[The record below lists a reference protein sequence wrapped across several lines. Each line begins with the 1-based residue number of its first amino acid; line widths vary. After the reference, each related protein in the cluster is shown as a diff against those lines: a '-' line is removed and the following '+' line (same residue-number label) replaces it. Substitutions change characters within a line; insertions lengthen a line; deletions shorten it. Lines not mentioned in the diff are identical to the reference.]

1 MGVEVLDL
9 LGKGIIGRFL
19 QRQQQRAV
27 QTDAGRLFVR
37 LCRHLTAAGAQP
49 HKIILRKAEHG
60 AQHGGSQIDILRGVV
75 DDLEQGDEGADV
87 GRKHQVLPG
96 IGIYRDA
103 PGGQCLHIGR
113 ELGACCQQ
121 DAAILVPHRA
131 GGTALP
137 HRLPGRN
144 QLRDALRDPACI
156 GFGLVV
162 RQKLH
167 LYAALIFPGRTADQ
181 TLPVPVGGIAQFRGH
196 ELLKEI
202 VDARHHLRRGA
213 EVCIQR
219 QQSVRARG
227 VLRRAGTG
235 FCARQ
240 QRPAVQLLPEDAR
253 LCLPEAVDALL
264 QVAYKEEVI
273 PRRGGKAAVKGILQ
287 GVRIL
292 IFVHHHGG
300 VVLPD
305 VLAQGG
311 GRALRGAQQPQGKVL
326 KIAEFQQLALPLS
339 GCEPDIEVP
348 HGGKQ
353 RPQPGQGDLPVGLGF
368 SFGAADEL
376 GHLLEQG
383 GGFVRAGL
391 DLRLVV
397 TAQTLFHAL
406 QAGGFLHAQHIGG
419 EQVVQRVP
427 LPGSS
432 QLLRLRKEGGGFF
445 QPCTGFLVFFRY
457 RGLCLCPGRGGLFL
471 LSSCQF
477 LIKIRMA
484 VGQRCRQQLPRSLGA
499 AGGLGQQ
506 QVVPA
511 GGSKAVFLLV
521 RGKKFIQLAVIIRQ
535 CPQKIVDLQNGI
547 ARRFICASLAVQ
559 VCKGAEIRVAVG
571 VFQRFGQRRP
581 PQQLHSAGVCRGK
594 IRRDIQ
600 RLKVLVQ
607 QVQTKSVNG
616 ADGRALQQHP
626 LAAQHGVA
634 GLQLAAVQQR
644 LSDAGAQLCRRR
656 VGKGDDEQPVGVDR
670 VLRVGDQLHRPLG
683 QHSGLAAACGC
694 AYQQRTAPVC
704 NSGLLRRGPFGSAH
718 GCSSSSSFSSSGSKG
733 FAGASSARSCTP
745 VSWQQIKL

>member
-1 MGVEVLDL
+1 M
-9 LGKGIIGRFL
+9 F
-19 QRQQQRAV
+19 
-27 QTDAGRLFVR
+27 
-37 LCRHLTAAGAQP
+37 
-49 HKIILRKAEHG
+49 
-60 AQHGGSQIDILRGVV
+60 
-75 DDLEQGDEGADV
+75 
-87 GRKHQVLPG
+87 
-96 IGIYRDA
+96 
-103 PGGQCLHIGR
+103 
-113 ELGACCQQ
+113 
-121 DAAILVPHRA
+121 
-131 GGTALP
+131 
-137 HRLPGRN
+137 
-144 QLRDALRDPACI
+144 
-156 GFGLVV
+156 
-162 RQKLH
+162 
-167 LYAALIFPGRTADQ
+167 
-181 TLPVPVGGIAQFRGH
+181 
-196 ELLKEI
+196 
-202 VDARHHLRRGA
+202 
-213 EVCIQR
+213 
-219 QQSVRARG
+219 
-227 VLRRAGTG
+227 
-235 FCARQ
+235 
-240 QRPAVQLLPEDAR
+240 
-253 LCLPEAVDALL
+253 
-264 QVAYKEEVI
+264 
-273 PRRGGKAAVKGILQ
+273 
-287 GVRIL
+287 
-292 IFVHHHGG
+292 
-300 VVLPD
+300 
-305 VLAQGG
+305 
-311 GRALRGAQQPQGKVL
+311 
-326 KIAEFQQLALPLS
+326 KIAEFQQLALPFS
-339 GCEPDIEVP
+339 GREPGIEVP

-368 SFGAADEL
+368 GLGAADEL
-376 GHLLEQG
+376 GHLLEQD

-391 DLRLVV
+391 DLGLVV
-397 TAQTLFHAL
+397 AAQTLFHAL

-419 EQVVQRVP
+419 EQVVQWVP
-427 LPGSS
+427 LPGSR

-457 RGLCLCPGRGGLFL
+457 RGLCLCPGSGGLFF

-484 VGQRCRQQLPRSLGA
+484 VGQRCRQQFPRSLGA
-499 AGGLGQQ
+499 AGSFGQQ

-521 RGKKFIQLAVIIRQ
+521 RGKKFIQLAVVIRQ
-535 CPQKIVDLQNGI
+535 RPQKIVDLQNGI

-571 VFQRFGQRRP
+571 VFQRFGQCRP
-581 PQQLHSAGVCRGK
+581 PQQLHGTGVCRGK

-626 LAAQHGVA
+626 LTAQHGVA

-683 QHSGLAAACGC
+683 QHGSLAAACGC

-733 FAGASSARSCTP
+733 LGGASSARSCSP